1 MNSLFAQL
9 FTSLQTH
16 IATTVP
22 EIKGILPELGQTEIY
37 SSVPAIWPCVFIDF
51 NNVNFTEILNQGQR
65 ANGELQLRL
74 VYYVLAADGVT
85 FVDTTTVMGY
95 YEAERKLHEALQG
108 WSSNGIN
115 PLSRI
120 KVNTEVRSDA
130 FRARVLTYSL
140 DFEEYLAVN
149 TTNTGK
155 PLLEIAEVEI

>member
-9 FTSLQTH
+9 FTSLQTR
-16 IATTVP
+16 IATAVP
-22 EIKGILPELGQTEIY
+22 EIQGILPEMGQTEIY

-51 NNVNFTEILNQGQR
+51 NNVNFSEILNQGQR
-65 ANGELQLRL
+65 ANGELQVRL

-85 FVDTTTVMGY
+85 FIDTATVMGY

-108 WSSNGIN
+108 WSSDGIN

-120 KVNTEVRSDA
+120 KVSTEVRSDA

-140 DFEEYLAVN
+140 DYEEYLPVGA
-149 TTNTGK
+149 TAL
-155 PLLEIAEVEI
+155 PQPQLEVIQ

>member
-16 IATTVP
+16 IATAVP
-22 EIKGILPELGQTEIY
+22 EIQGILPEMGQTEIY

-51 NNVNFTEILNQGQR
+51 NSVTFTEILNQGQR

-74 VYYVLAADGVT
+74 VYYVLADDGVT
-85 FVDTTTVMGY
+85 FLDTTTVMGY
-95 YEAERKLHEALQG
+95 YEVERKLHEALQG
-108 WSSNGIN
+108 WSSDGIN

-140 DFEEYLAVN
+140 DFEEYLPVS
-149 TTNTGK
+149 TVPGSK
-155 PLLEIAEVEI
+155 PQLAINVL